1 MNYSGK
7 NTAYLFLKSLSF
19 IAVILL
25 LSNVDI
31 CARKKAAIQVL
42 PKQES
47 PGNGTLSDN
56 NIVYVGRWDKS
67 NSQLFYSYWTG
78 AYLRV
83 DFTGTS
89 IAIKL
94 DSDVSLIVSIDGET
108 PRGIQG
114 KSGTTNLNISDL
126 PEGRHTLLVGA
137 SGQNEEV
144 AFLGLSLE
152 PGKAT
157 YPPKAKKLIEY
168 IGDSITAG
176 TGPEGT
182 TAVNYAWN
190 TAEEL
195 GCDHTQ
201 IAFSGIS
208 LSTDYGC
215 LDKKIG
221 MDSLYFNLKN
231 YNHLDEI
238 PSVLWNFSYTPN
250 MIVIALGTNDKC
262 GNADDN
268 TVREK
273 AFAFFMRL
281 RKIYPTTEIVVMR
294 PYNGSY
300 EEPLATVVRDMNRS
314 GDEQIHYIDTS
325 GWLTAEDFYDGTHPN
340 LTGGAKI
347 VKQLKP
353 LLQPIL
359 QNILR

>member
-1 MNYSGK
+1 M
-7 NTAYLFLKSLSF
+7 
-19 IAVILL
+19 
-25 LSNVDI
+25 
-31 CARKKAAIQVL
+31 
-42 PKQES
+42 
-47 PGNGTLSDN
+47 
-56 NIVYVGRWDKS
+56 
-67 NSQLFYSYWTG
+67 
-78 AYLRV
+78 
-83 DFTGTS
+83 
-89 IAIKL
+89 
-94 DSDVSLIVSIDGET
+94 
-108 PRGIQG
+108 
-114 KSGTTNLNISDL
+114 
-126 PEGRHTLLVGA
+126 VGA

-144 AFLGLSLE
+144 AFLGLLLE

-157 YPPKAKKLIEY
+157 FPPKAKKLIEY

-238 PSVLWNFSYTPN
+238 PTIPWDFSYIPD

-268 TVREK
+268 TVQEK
-273 AFAFFMRL
+273 ACAFFTRL
-281 RKIYPTTEIVVMR
+281 RNIYPTTEIAVMQ

-300 EEPLATVVRDMNRS
+300 EEPLATVVRDMKTS
-314 GDEQIHYIDTS
+314 GNARIHYIDTS
-325 GWLTAEDFYDGTHPN
+325 GWLTADDFYDGIHPN

-353 LLQPIL
+353 LLWSLL
-359 QNILR
+359 QNISSKNIDQQK